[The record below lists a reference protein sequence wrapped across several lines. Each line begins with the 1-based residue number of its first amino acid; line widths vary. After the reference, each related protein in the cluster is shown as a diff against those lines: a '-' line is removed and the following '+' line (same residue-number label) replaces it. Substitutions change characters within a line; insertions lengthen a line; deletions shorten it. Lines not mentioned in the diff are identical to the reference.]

1 MCHALMLGWRVG
13 PSVVI
18 DRRAGRGSGQGIGGT
33 GGGGAAWRLRRGA
46 GVDEAGGS
54 VGADEE
60 VHGHRRRRLPA
71 EARWPYRA
79 YEGCNGVRRRG
90 VKAGIL

>member
-1 MCHALMLGWRVG
+1 VEAAARRRRGRGWRRCV
-13 PSVVI
+13 
-18 DRRAGRGSGQGIGGT
+18 GRGRGRRSRAPPEVVQAKT
-33 GGGGAAWRLRRGA
+33 LAPAQEARGGG
-46 GVDEAGGS
+46 GGS